1 MDDVG
6 SVTLEQRSLVKD
18 GDGKEVQEMVRQA
31 TSCKG
36 ISQVLTCHL
45 SSVILTDTI
54 QTVLETLGCFLSTST
69 NYMHILASEFE

>member
-18 GDGKEVQEMVRQA
+18 RDGKEVPEMVRQA

-54 QTVLETLGCFLSTST
+54 QTVLETLECFLSIY
-69 NYMHILASEFE
+69 NKYMHILVTG

>member
-6 SVTLEQRSLVKD
+6 SVTLEQRSLVND
-18 GDGKEVQEMVRQA
+18 RDGKEVPEMVRQA

-54 QTVLETLGCFLSTST
+54 QTVLENLGCFLSIC
-69 NYMHILASEFE
+69 NKYMHILVTE

>member
-6 SVTLEQRSLVKD
+6 SVTLEQRSLVND
-18 GDGKEVQEMVRQA
+18 RDGKEVQEMVRQA

-54 QTVLETLGCFLSTST
+54 QTVLETLECFLSIY
-69 NYMHILASEFE
+69 NKYMHILVTG

>member
-18 GDGKEVQEMVRQA
+18 RDGKEVQEMVRQA

-54 QTVLETLGCFLSTST
+54 QTVLETLGCFLSIC
-69 NYMHILASEFE
+69 NKYMHILVTG

>member
-1 MDDVG
+1 MEDVG
-6 SVTLEQRSLVKD
+6 SVTLEQRSLVND
-18 GDGKEVQEMVRQA
+18 RDGKEVPEMVRQA

-54 QTVLETLGCFLSTST
+54 QTVLETLGCFLSKSN
-69 NYMHILASEFE
+69 NYMHILVFGQ